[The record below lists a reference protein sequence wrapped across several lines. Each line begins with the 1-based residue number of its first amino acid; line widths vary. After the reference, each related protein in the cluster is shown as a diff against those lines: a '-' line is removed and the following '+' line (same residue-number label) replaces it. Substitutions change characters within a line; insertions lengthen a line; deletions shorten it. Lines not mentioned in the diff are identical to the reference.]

1 MPFILFKTASIA
13 VAGRPPKFKS
23 FTAITLNRRDP
34 SCAQMEFG
42 AAKTTTTG
50 WKTRNGHH

>member
-1 MPFILFKTASIA
+1 MPFGLFKTASI
-13 VAGRPPKFKS
+13 AGRPPKFKS
-23 FTAITLNRRDP
+23 FPAITLNSRD
-34 SCAQMEFG
+34 STCFWSEFG